1 MVFLNGESNLLLPVK
16 SSLLLAIFM
25 NKSMLALSFIIFP
38 RNTSTFSYRKTLIS
52 KKIYNFASNME
63 KDRVQG
69 AVECFMQGYGC
80 SQAVVAAFADMYG
93 LDDTMAKRISAGF
106 GGGVGRMRMMCGA
119 ASALVVLAGLEKGQ
133 TEGNDREGKA
143 ECYKL
148 VQELMA
154 KFKERNG
161 SLICAELLKMNGC
174 KVVTDTNIP
183 DERNAEYYK
192 KRPCV
197 RKVESAARIFYEHLE
212 KTL

>member
-1 MVFLNGESNLLLPVK
+1 MVFLNGESNLLLSVK

-38 RNTSTFSYRKTLIS
+38 RYSPTFSYRKTLIS

-119 ASALVVLAGLEKGQ
+119 ASALVILAGLEKGQ

-143 ECYKL
+143 
-148 VQELMA
+148 
-154 KFKERNG
+154 
-161 SLICAELLKMNGC
+161 
-174 KVVTDTNIP
+174 
-183 DERNAEYYK
+183 
-192 KRPCV
+192 
-197 RKVESAARIFYEHLE
+197 
-212 KTL
+212 